1 MLTKKTLASLQDQYS
16 ELKQERD
23 LLEMQLQ
30 AEIRNSNR
38 LGRDVESLMQT
49 KRQLLDQID
58 RIKSEHIEAMRERVE
73 KTKRKQRELNV

>member
-1 MLTKKTLASLQDQYS
+1 M
-16 ELKQERD
+16 KQERD

-58 RIKSEHIEAMRERVE
+58 RIKSEHIESMRERVE
-73 KTKRKQRELNV
+73 KTKRKH